1 MCASSASVPVNAHAF
16 ACSARRCA
24 RRPRTP
30 ASATLRG
37 PAERPPVL
45 ARHPP
50 DKIPDLSTNRCP
62 AGRPSPLREPPP
74 VQREARTVPPDHRL
88 RLHDDDRIGPSCPH
102 APQHNPERPVHQPN
116 PRPALLQHGGELLP
130 EGEVLEH
137 EAPPRPEPPGECD
150 YDRPEES
157 NHGGP
162 RGCRPRLKTSTV
174 LGGTRF
180 WRATGGHRHVHPYA
194 GRRAGHLPP
203 ERAADVHEPARK
215 ALELGSVAESWRC

>member
-1 MCASSASVPVNAHAF
+1 MLSHVARDGALGDHEPQLQQLSVDPRSA
-16 ACSARRCA
+16 
-24 RRPRTP
+24 
-30 ASATLRG
+30 
-37 PAERPPVL
+37 PPVL

-50 DKIPDLSTNRCP
+50 DKIPDLPTNRCP

-88 RLHDDDRIGPSCPH
+88 RPHDRDRIGPSPPH
-102 APQHNPERPVHQPN
+102 APQHDPERPVHQPN

-137 EAPPRPEPPGECD
+137 EAPPRPEPRGECD
-150 YDRPEES
+150 DDRPEES

-162 RGCRPRLKTSTV
+162 RGCRPRPKTSTV

-180 WRATGGHRHVHPYA
+180 WRATTSA
-194 GRRAGHLPP
+194 RRRTCPTASARPWSNGTSSPRSPP
-203 ERAADVHEPARK
+203 E
-215 ALELGSVAESWRC
+215 